1 MTQSVFNLRKQREFI
16 PDSKKDESYWDRRRR
31 NNEAAKRSREKR
43 RISDVL
49 LEQRVLELTRENQ
62 VLRAELFAI
71 KEKFG
76 IPPNHQIIDP
86 NSVNLPLPENNCRGR
101 RNKLLSTVIPA
112 NIFTAGSNG
121 KFSLLFLTLS
131 LKKKL
136 VKKRERKFERENGPF
151 SCFLIV
157 LF

>member
-1 MTQSVFNLRKQREFI
+1 MTPNVFNIRKQREFI

-62 VLRAELFAI
+62 ILRAELFAI

-101 RNKLLSTVIPA
+101 RNKLLSAVIPG
-112 NIFTAGSNG
+112 NIFTTGPNG
-121 KFSLLFLTLS
+121 KFHAKTMYFFPLFH
-131 LKKKL
+131 
-136 VKKRERKFERENGPF
+136 
-151 SCFLIV
+151 
-157 LF
+157 LFTK